1 MTSIKPLRDKS
12 WEESVE
18 KMKEIHTVLKEIIAA
33 AKECGQVMLC
43 ADRNHFAIQDKAG
56 KANFVTEYDCKI
68 QKLLEAKLAKILP
81 EAEFLGE
88 EEDCQIDRNA
98 EYIFVVDPI
107 DGTTNFIKD
116 YHMSCISIGLIRN
129 GKRYLGVVHNPYL
142 EETFSAISGE
152 GAYLNGNAIHVSG
165 DDLEN
170 GIVLFGS
177 SPYNTE
183 LAKASFEMA
192 YEYFQKCLDIRRS
205 GSAALDLCAIASG
218 RAEVFFEL
226 LLSPWD
232 FAAGALIVEE
242 AGGIVTTVKGE
253 ELPCLEKSP
262 LLARNK

>member
-1 MTSIKPLRDKS
+1 
-12 WEESVE
+12 
-18 KMKEIHTVLKEIIAA
+18 MKDIHTILYEIIIA
-33 AKECGQVMLC
+33 AKECGQVVLR
-43 ADRNHFAIQDKAG
+43 ADRNHFGIKDKAG

-68 QKLLEAKLAKILP
+68 QKILEKKLGEILP
-81 EAEFLGE
+81 EAEFFGE

-129 GKRYLGVVHNPYL
+129 GRRYLGVVHNPYL
-142 EETFSAISGE
+142 NENCQAVYGE
-152 GAYLNGNAIHVSG
+152 GAYLNGEPIHVSK
-165 DDLEN
+165 DDLSN
-170 GIVLFGS
+170 SIVLFGS

-183 LAKASFEMA
+183 LAKASFELA

-218 RAEVFFEL
+218 RAEIYFEL
-226 LLSPWD
+226 ILSPWD

-242 AGGIVTTVKGE
+242 AGGIVTTVDGG
-253 ELPCLEKSP
+253 ELPCLEKSS
-262 LLARNK
+262 LLAKNML